1 VHTVQAVFDGFKVLV
16 LRRLNTHGTKNAQ
29 ILDKLLQKDAFGPA
43 FCKDIQQLTEQS
55 RMNKDPFKQLPQQC
69 LNLLFIHS
77 MPFRGDYI
85 THKEYFTIQKSNIL
99 FMEYCYAILQCVQ
112 IGHGLLHCPF
122 RNFRDGL
129 FCSGQGEAVK

>member
-1 VHTVQAVFDGFKVLV
+1 MDM
-16 LRRLNTHGTKNAQ
+16 
-29 ILDKLLQKDAFGPA
+29 LQKDAFGPA

-85 THKEYFTIQKSNIL
+85 TYKEYFTIQKSNIL
-99 FMEYCYAILQCVQ
+99 FMEYCYAILQCAQ
-112 IGHGLLHCPF
+112 IGHGSLHCPF

-129 FCSGQGEAVK
+129 FCSGQGEALGHEDGADEAEVAVGVVPDGFVGVGA